1 MYDIKEV
8 SQVNN
13 KYIFFVFSDGTQ
25 DRKTVDINELKYLYD
40 DVTEKMKMLDFTVKY
55 NRDCYED
62 AKQEVVR
69 FEKIIE
75 GYEKYIEEN
84 KSDPMVRRGL
94 HDVCYSLTET
104 EKKRNEILRES
115 FGMSHAATKAS
126 DEYWRLY
133 KLQKQIE
140 AVFQDVK
147 KLR

>member
-25 DRKTVDINELKYLYD
+25 DRKTVDINELKYLYN

-55 NRDCYED
+55 NRDCYEN
-62 AKQEVVR
+62 AKQEVTIL
-69 FEKIIE
+69 EKIIE

-94 HDVCYSLTET
+94 HDVCYSLTAT
-104 EKKRNEILRES
+104 ENKRNEISRES
-115 FGMSHAATKAS
+115 FGMSHVATKAS